1 VIELEGMS
9 HTGFDVK
16 DIDRC
21 IQFYTEVL
29 GGKLEWRRET
39 PKMKSI
45 KLYVGNLGLSIH
57 ELKPD
62 EVEAYKVPFAIHFA
76 YRVPWEKADE
86 AIAHIKAHEVDVD
99 GPVGHGN
106 EPQNVSWFF
115 EDPDGHRLEIEA
127 HYPTAEQALAVVE
140 GRKTER
146 QQDLGLYRGGDSM
159 EAHRQGLVR
168 EGTQAI

>member
-1 VIELEGMS
+1 MIELEGMS

-21 IQFYTEVL
+21 VQFYTEVL

-45 KLYVGNLGLSIH
+45 KMYVGNLGLSIH

-62 EVEAYKVPFAIHFA
+62 EEYKVPFAIHFA
-76 YRVPWEKADE
+76 YRVNWEKADA
-86 AIAHIKAHEVDVD
+86 AIAHIKAHEIDVD

-127 HYPTAEQALAVVE
+127 HYPTPEQALAVVE
-140 GRKTER
+140 AGKAQR

-159 EAHRQGLVR
+159 EAHKQGLVR
-168 EGTQAI
+168 EGAKAI